1 MFQSRVSV
9 AILMVIATVLSRILP
24 HPPNFT
30 PVLAVS
36 LFSGAYLADRRIA
49 LVVPILAMFVSDL
62 YLGLHDLMPVV
73 YGFMVL
79 SVLFGKQIGTSMA
92 KSFGYTVFGSVLFFV
107 VTNLAVWFTSGMY
120 SLDVAGLSQCFVLAL
135 PFFQNSILGDLVY
148 SGILFGAMAFLNRTI
163 FQTAKQTV

>member
-36 LFSGAYLADRRIA
+36 LFSGAYLADRRLA

-62 YLGLHDLMPVV
+62 YLGFHNLMPVV
-73 YGFMVL
+73 YGFMIV

-92 KSFGYTVFGSVLFFV
+92 KSFGYTVVGSVIFFV
-107 VTNLAVWFTSGMY
+107 VTNLAVWATSGMY
-120 SLDVAGLSQCFVLAL
+120 SLDVAGLSQCFVMAL
-135 PFFQNSILGDLVY
+135 PFFQNSILGDVVY
-148 SGILFGAMAFLNRTI
+148 SGILFGSMAFLNRTV
-163 FQTAKQTV
+163 FQTAKQSA

>member
-36 LFSGAYLADRRIA
+36 LFSGAYLADRRLA
-49 LVVPILAMFVSDL
+49 LVVPIAAMFVSDL
-62 YLGLHDLMPVV
+62 FIGFHDLMPVV
-73 YGFMVL
+73 YGFMIL
-79 SVLFGKQIGTSMA
+79 SVLFGKQIGTSLS
-92 KSFGYTVFGSVLFFV
+92 KSFGYTVVGSVLFFV
-107 VTNLAVWFTSGMY
+107 VTNIAVWATSGMY
-120 SLDVAGLSQCFVLAL
+120 SLDVVGLRQCFVMAV

-148 SGILFGAMAFLNRTI
+148 SGILFGAMAFLNRTV
-163 FQTAKQTV
+163 FQTAKQTA

>member
-36 LFSGAYLADRRIA
+36 LFSGAYLTDRKLA
-49 LVVPILAMFVSDL
+49 LVVPILAMLVSDL
-62 YLGLHDLMPVV
+62 YLGFHDLMPVV

-79 SVLFGKQIGTSMA
+79 SVLFGKQIKTSVSKA
-92 KSFGYTVFGSVLFFV
+92 FGYTLIGSVVFFV
-107 VTNLAVWFTSGMY
+107 VTNFAVWATSGMY
-120 SLDVAGLSQCFVLAL
+120 SLNVSGLRECFVMAI
-135 PFFQNSILGDLVY
+135 PFFQNSILGDFVY
-148 SGILFGAMAFLNRTI
+148 SGILFGAMALLNRTV
-163 FQTAKQTV
+163 FQTAKQTA

>member
-9 AILMVIATVLSRILP
+9 AILMVIATVISRILP

-30 PVLAVS
+30 PILAVS
-36 LFSGAYLADRRIA
+36 LFSGAYLTDRKLA

-62 YLGLHDLMPVV
+62 YLGFHDLMPVV

-79 SVLFGKQIGTSMA
+79 SVLFGKQIGTSVS
-92 KSFGYTVFGSVLFFV
+92 KSFGYTFVGSVLFFV
-107 VTNLAVWFTSGMY
+107 VTNVAVWATSGMY
-120 SLDVAGLSQCFVLAL
+120 TLDLVGLRHCFVMAI

-148 SGILFGAMAFLNRTI
+148 SGILFGTMALLNRTV
-163 FQTAKQTV
+163 FQTAKQTA

>member
-92 KSFGYTVFGSVLFFV
+92 KSFGYTVVGSVLFFV

-148 SGILFGAMAFLNRTI
+148 SGILFGAMAFLNRTV

>member
-36 LFSGAYLADRRIA
+36 LFSGAYLTDRRIA

-62 YLGLHDLMPVV
+62 YLGFHDLMPVV
-73 YGFMVL
+73 YGLMLV
-79 SVLFGKQIGTSMA
+79 SVLYGKQIGTSVK
-92 KSFGYTVFGSVLFFV
+92 KSFGYTLVGSVVFFV
-107 VTNLAVWFTSGMY
+107 VTNLAVWVTSGMY
-120 SLDVAGLSQCFVLAL
+120 TLDLTGLGQCFVMAL

-148 SGILFGAMAFLNRTI
+148 SGILFGSMAFLNRTV
-163 FQTAKQTV
+163 FVTAKQTI